1 MDNQLISI
9 IVPVYKVEPYLR
21 KCVDSILAQTYRN
34 LEIILVDDGSPDN
47 CGAICDEYAGKDS
60 RVKVIHK
67 ENGGLSDARN
77 AGMEIM
83 SGKYVAFVDSDDWIE
98 PQMYQR
104 LLELMEHYE
113 AEMAFAGVADEVLQD
128 GAVHTVK
135 TSNYG
140 NTPFAED
147 KIAAMRRYF
156 LGSWAAW
163 DKLYRADLFDGIW
176 YPVGE
181 INEDEA
187 IVLLL
192 LDRCNK
198 VCYTNELFYYYVRR
212 IDGTSIT
219 TSSFSE
225 KKMVWVKHCRDN
237 LAFIREKYPQLE
249 EYAVTRYRGSLMWAL
264 REMALSEN
272 SFPNSY
278 AEVRAQLKEY
288 HTVFLHTPFKNK
300 TEQLRFLF
308 MTLIPFP
315 LLKKVLKFRHRN

>member
-1 MDNQLISI
+1 MEPLISV
-9 IVPVYKVEPYLR
+9 IVPVYNVEPYLR
-21 KCVDSILAQTYRN
+21 KCVDSILNQTYRN
-34 LEIILVDDGSPDN
+34 LEVILVDDGSPDG
-47 CGAICDEYAGKDS
+47 CPAICDEYAVIDR
-60 RVKVIHK
+60 RVKVVHK

-77 AGMEIM
+77 AGMAFM
-83 SGKYVAFVDSDDWIE
+83 SGEYLLFVDSDDLLPVKAIE
-98 PQMYQR
+98 TM
-104 LLELMEHYE
+104 L
-113 AEMAFAGVADEVLQD
+113 
-128 GAVHTVK
+128 
-135 TSNYG
+135 
-140 NTPFAED
+140 
-147 KIAAMRRYF
+147 KIAVEENADLVIGGHNRFEEVPALSSETEIFVKQWTPAEAMMDMLRN
-156 LGSWAAW
+156 GCASWA
-163 DKLYRADLFDGIW
+163 RLFRRELHEAVLF
-176 YPVGE
+176 PVGE

-187 IVLLL
+187 IVLHI
-192 LDRCNK
+192 LDKCRVIAVTNAVVYHYRCRP
-198 VCYTNELFYYYVRR
+198 E
-212 IDGTSIT
+212 SIT
-219 TSSFSE
+219 TTSFSE

-288 HTVFLHTPFKNK
+288 HTAFLHTPFKNK